1 MSKLNDENKEFN
13 EIKGNKNTDS
23 KSDLYTSCV
32 L

>member
-1 MSKLNDENKEFN
+1 MLELNDENK

-23 KSDLYTSCV
+23 KSDLYTSRV